1 MLVGTVSML
10 SLAGGYMQVIQL
22 IYLSLLG
29 FDTVSIGLL
38 ASLAAIAPLRMVGYG
53 IIADKYGRTK
63 VLAFIYLTS
72 AVYFTIYYFTTEFTW
87 FVLAAL
93 IAGGSMGGV
102 EYGVVIDQALLAD
115 KSNKETRTMSFSIR
129 SFFAAIFSIVGNS
142 LSSLPEH
149 LQTAYGMDV
158 ISSVKPLFLLG
169 ALICLGAM
177 LSALSISEDITTRKK
192 TVAKK
197 HLIPQQS
204 RGLILRLSLSSLI
217 MGIGNGV
224 FYRLVSLWFWLSYN
238 VEMSAIGYIL
248 AGSKIVEAPTFLLAP
263 FIASKLGLVRSY
275 LIIRLLGMGAF
286 SLMPLM
292 PTAILAAITFAV
304 RSAIMHLALPL
315 KTSYMMAQVTPEER
329 ASAASLIQIPGIIPR
344 ASAIALGGYL
354 MEYVST
360 ALPVYISVA
369 AFSSEA
375 VYYYFAFRKLK
386 PPEERMQGD
395 AHKNADSQV

>member
-1 MLVGTVSML
+1 
-10 SLAGGYMQVIQL
+10 
-22 IYLSLLG
+22 
-29 FDTVSIGLL
+29 
-38 ASLAAIAPLRMVGYG
+38 
-53 IIADKYGRTK
+53 
-63 VLAFIYLTS
+63 
-72 AVYFTIYYFTTEFTW
+72 
-87 FVLAAL
+87 
-93 IAGGSMGGV
+93 MGGV

-142 LSSLPEH
+142 LSGLPEH
-149 LQTAYGMDV
+149 LQTAYGMDI

-169 ALICLGAM
+169 GLISLGAM

-197 HLIPQQS
+197 HLIPQKS

-275 LIIRLLGMGAF
+275 LVIRLLGMGAF

-386 PPEERMQGD
+386 PPEERMRDD
-395 AHKNADSQV
+395 AHKNAGSQV